1 MSPKLCIM
9 NDTHNQQSAVIVT
22 LQKDVIA
29 HTIKFAYEGD
39 PEGPRFRLPTDTVS
53 LMRLRGLI
61 DSVLEP
67 NLLDPRVVHG
77 DTQRQLTVHANALRQ
92 LADRWA
98 TDRDYKGSPVDDIR
112 ALIGD
117 TAQGSVPALNPK
129 YREALKFA
137 IGHLD
142 MSDQPEYGQLQ
153 ELVAMTERGEGAR
166 NPCAHCDDGKVI
178 NENFRTVEPCRHCE
192 DAK

>member
-39 PEGPRFRLPTDTVS
+39 PEGPRFRLPTDRGS
-53 LMRLRGLI
+53 LMRLRDLI
-61 DSVLEP
+61 DSVL
-67 NLLDPRVVHG
+67 DPSVVPVN
-77 DTQRQLTVHANALRQ
+77 TLRQ

-98 TDRDYKGSPVDDIR
+98 ADRDYKGSPVDDIR

-117 TAQGSVPALNPK
+117 TQDSAPTLDPK
-129 YREALKFA
+129 YRMALKFA

-153 ELVAMTERGEGAR
+153 ELLAMTERGEGAR

>member
-1 MSPKLCIM
+1 MSPKQCIM

-22 LQKDVIA
+22 LQKDVID

-39 PEGPRFRLPTDTVS
+39 PEGPRFRLPTDRGS
-53 LMRLRGLI
+53 LMRLRDLI
-61 DSVLEP
+61 DSVL
-67 NLLDPRVVHG
+67 DPSVVPVN
-77 DTQRQLTVHANALRQ
+77 TLRQ

-98 TDRDYKGSPVDDIR
+98 ADRDYKGSPVDDIR

-117 TAQGSVPALNPK
+117 TQDSAPTLDPK
-129 YREALKFA
+129 YQTALKFA

-153 ELVAMTERGEGAR
+153 ELLAMTERGEGAR